1 MLQFTTWF
9 KSPALQMTAYETLA
23 RASCTLLQGPRPE
36 AGLTLLASQHVTHP
50 HAYRH
55 FYPAQA
61 FLEAVSDADLRYSVE
76 VCEAGTGAVLL
87 RHRLPAHLPLHRHRV
102 RDLSLLPLGREDAA
116 LLQAVR
122 AAGQQALAPLRLH
135 EGEQGAAEG
144 QPLALAGHFLLG
156 SGEEGVMLPRWLTG
170 TVAQRSASQV
180 FLRTSE
186 VLEMG
191 MCGGPVT
198 LKACGSLVGV
208 VEGLVPLLRPED
220 AGALTPLQV
229 KSRQLLGGTAV
240 IVEGRDIRGMVAQL

>member
-23 RASCTLLQGPRPE
+23 RASCTLLQGPRP
-36 AGLTLLASQHVTHP
+36 GLTLLASQHVTHP
-50 HAYRH
+50 HMYRH

-61 FLEAVSDADLRYSVE
+61 FLEGVRDADLRYSVE

-102 RDLSLLPLGREDAA
+102 RDLSLLPLGQEDAA
-116 LLQAVR
+116 LLLQR

-156 SGEEGVMLPRWLTG
+156 SGEEGVMLPRRLTG
-170 TVAQRSASQV
+170 AVAQRSASQV

-198 LKACGSLVGV
+198 LQACGALVGV

-240 IVEGRDIRGMVAQL
+240 IVEGRDIRSMLAQL